1 MGRICRGRQRIPRG
15 PGSRQITV
23 ITGQIKEE
31 ILIPAPQGTLRLKRT
46 VFKTLE
52 PQVEQMM
59 EPICNHS
66 SGEGQPWHP
75 ITMFHQSGV
84 IRLAVSVLLPDHL
97 AP

>member
-1 MGRICRGRQRIPRG
+1 MGRICVGKQRIPKG
-15 PGSRQITV
+15 PGSRQMTV

-52 PQVEQMM
+52 PQVEQTM

-66 SGEGQPWHP
+66 SGEGQSGV
-75 ITMFHQSGV
+75 FHQSGV
-84 IRLAVSVLLPDHL
+84 IRLAVSVLPPDHL